1 MKSLMEYKNLIESNP
16 CHLATVRK
24 NGTPNLAVAADI
36 KLIDDNDILIS
47 CNEMV
52 NTPVNITPPHPHN
65 IVLTSFNSD
74 WVGVRITGTATF
86 YESGKYFELCN
97 HYFKN
102 DECQPKGAIVIKVEN
117 FEDFK

>member
-52 NTPVNITPPHPHN
+52 NTPVNITPPIHT
-65 IVLTSFNSD
+65 ILF
-74 WVGVRITGTATF
+74 
-86 YESGKYFELCN
+86 
-97 HYFKN
+97 
-102 DECQPKGAIVIKVEN
+102 
-117 FEDFK
+117 